1 MMPIMPLPDAVP
13 VPAPIWLVHFLLL
26 LTFTLHLVP
35 MSFTLGG
42 GILAAVAAFRGRQ
55 DENQRRLSQVLSRA
69 LPPATAFAIT
79 TGVAPLLFVQVVY
92 GQLFYTSSVLMAWLW
107 LGVVP
112 LLIAGYY
119 GYYACALAPRVL
131 GKHQPWVAAASAVA
145 FVAVGTLWV
154 MNVLLMLSPEKWSGI
169 YARSTAG
176 LYVNLADPAVWP
188 RIAHMLVGALAVTG
202 VWTAVLSRAQVL
214 VAPEFAAW
222 MRRQGIGLFTGA
234 TAVNL
239 AVGTW
244 FLFSLPKPVLGL
256 FSGGV
261 TPSLVLLGLAIL
273 LGVGAIGLLR
283 IHLWLG
289 TAAMAGTL
297 ACMAILRHQVRL
309 SYVAP
314 HFNPETLAVQPQW
327 GVFAIFAGALVVG
340 LGVVG
345 WMTVTY
351 LKAGRKKEA
360 ESAGEASTASP

>member
-1 MMPIMPLPDAVP
+1 MMPIIPLPDAVP

-42 GILAAVAAFRGRQ
+42 GILAAVAAFRGRR
-55 DENQRRLSQVLSRA
+55 DENQRRLSEVIARA
-69 LPPATAFAIT
+69 LPSVTAFTIT

-107 LGVVP
+107 MGVIP

-119 GYYACALAPRVL
+119 GYYACALAPRAL
-131 GKHQPWVAAASAVA
+131 GKHQPWVATASAVA
-145 FVAVGTLWV
+145 AAAIGFLWV

-169 YARSTAG
+169 YAQSAAG
-176 LYVNLADPAVWP
+176 LYVNVTDPVVWP
-188 RIAHMLVGALAVTG
+188 RFAHMLVGALAVTG
-202 VWTAVLSRAQVL
+202 VWIAVLSRAQAP
-214 VAPEFAAW
+214 VAPEFATW

-244 FLFSLPKPVLGL
+244 FLFSLPKPALDL
-256 FSGGV
+256 FSGGM
-261 TPSLVLLGLAIL
+261 TPSLLLLGLGIL
-273 LGVGAIGLLR
+273 LGVAAIGLLR
-283 IHLWLG
+283 VHLWLG
-289 TAAMAGTL
+289 TAAIAVAL

-314 HFNPETLAVQPQW
+314 YFNPETLAVQPQW
-327 GVFAIFAGALVVG
+327 GVFAIFAVALVVA
-340 LGVVG
+340 LGIVG

-360 ESAGEASTASP
+360 GSAREASTTAS

>member
-188 RIAHMLVGALAVTG
+188 ESRIC
-202 VWTAVLSRAQVL
+202 WW
-214 VAPEFAAW
+214 APW
-222 MRRQGIGLFTGA
+222 
-234 TAVNL
+234 
-239 AVGTW
+239 
-244 FLFSLPKPVLGL
+244 P
-256 FSGGV
+256 
-261 TPSLVLLGLAIL
+261 
-273 LGVGAIGLLR
+273 
-283 IHLWLG
+283 
-289 TAAMAGTL
+289 
-297 ACMAILRHQVRL
+297 
-309 SYVAP
+309 
-314 HFNPETLAVQPQW
+314 
-327 GVFAIFAGALVVG
+327 
-340 LGVVG
+340 
-345 WMTVTY
+345 
-351 LKAGRKKEA
+351 
-360 ESAGEASTASP
+360 